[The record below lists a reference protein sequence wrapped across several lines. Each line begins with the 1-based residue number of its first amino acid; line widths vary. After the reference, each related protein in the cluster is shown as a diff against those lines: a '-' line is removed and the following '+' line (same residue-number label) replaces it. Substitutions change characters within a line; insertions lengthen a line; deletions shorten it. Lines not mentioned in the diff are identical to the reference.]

1 MCLTA
6 KPTVECTLSTVQ
18 TEPAGMWVCGVVMAL
33 MTSVSGIKWT
43 VVRLLAEG
51 KVAHETDCGPVIL
64 PDVFAPLPQID
75 AEPPERADAAR
86 NRERV
91 LGAAARLFATHGPD
105 CVTME
110 AVAAEAGVGK
120 GTVFR
125 RFGDRAGLARAILS
139 EPESKLQEAM
149 IRGPAPLGPGAPPVQ
164 RLGPFR
170 PAHPE
175 LLHRHAPLLFAPP
188 GTPRTR

>member
-1 MCLTA
+1 MKRTA
-6 KPTVECTLSTVQ
+6 VQ
-18 TEPAGMWVCGVVMAL
+18 L
-33 MTSVSGIKWT
+33 YS
-43 VVRLLAEG
+43 R
-51 KVAHETDCGPVIL
+51 
-64 PDVFAPLPQID
+64 DVFAPLPQID

-139 EPESKLQEAM
+139 EPESRLQEAM

-164 RLGPFR
+164 RLVAFGRAYLEF
-170 PAHPE
+170 
-175 LLHRHAPLLFAPP
+175 LDVHAP
-188 GTPRTR
+188 